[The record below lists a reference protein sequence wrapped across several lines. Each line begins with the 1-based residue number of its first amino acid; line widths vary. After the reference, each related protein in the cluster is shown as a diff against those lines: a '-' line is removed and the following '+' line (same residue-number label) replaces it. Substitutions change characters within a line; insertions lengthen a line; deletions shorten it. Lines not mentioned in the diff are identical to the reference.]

1 MKLKF
6 KLQALLLLKRQRQE
20 STLLQYARAVQ
31 QKNSVQQKYNSLKK
45 QLKDCEVWV
54 GQAKDF
60 SGQQHIM
67 QLQQLAYLNTSWKSV
82 ENHLKVLE
90 QEEQK
95 RLHDY
100 LVAKKDVA
108 VLEKLQEKSRQ
119 KLLQMYATF
128 DALENE
134 NWVQAF
140 YRKIV

>member
-20 STLLQYARAVQ
+20 STLLQYARSVQ
-31 QKNSVQQKYNSLKK
+31 QRNSVQQKYSALQE
-45 QLKDCEVWV
+45 QLKACEDWV
-54 GQAKDF
+54 TKEKDF
-60 SGQQHIM
+60 SGQQHLM
-67 QLQQLAYLNTSWKSV
+67 QLQQLARLNTSLKSV
-82 ENHLKVLE
+82 ENHLKLLQ

-95 RLHDY
+95 RLHEY
-100 LVAKKDVA
+100 LTAKKDVA
-108 VLEKLQEKSRQ
+108 VLEKLQGKARL
-119 KLLQMYATF
+119 KTLQTYTAL

>member
-20 STLLQYARAVQ
+20 STLLQYARSVQ
-31 QKNSVQQKYNSLKK
+31 QKNTVQQKYNLLQK
-45 QLKDCEVWV
+45 QLNACEDWV
-54 GQAKDF
+54 AQEKDF

-67 QLQQLAYLNTSWKSV
+67 QLQQLARLNTSLKSV
-82 ENHLKVLE
+82 KNHLAVLQ

-95 RLHDY
+95 RLHEY
-100 LVAKKDVA
+100 LCAKKDVA

-119 KLLQMYATF
+119 KILQTYMTL
-128 DALENE
+128 DSLENE

-140 YRKIV
+140 YRKMV

>member
-31 QKNSVQQKYNSLKK
+31 QKNSVQQKYNLLQS
-45 QLKDCEVWV
+45 QLKACEDWV
-54 GQAKDF
+54 AQSKDF
-60 SGQQHIM
+60 SGQQHLM
-67 QLQQLAYLNTSWKSV
+67 QLQQLARLNTSLKSV
-82 ENHLKVLE
+82 ENHLAILQ

-95 RLHDY
+95 RLHEY

-108 VLEKLQEKSRQ
+108 VLEKLAEKSRQ
-119 KLLQMYATF
+119 KFLQACATF

>member
-31 QKNSVQQKYNSLKK
+31 QKNTVQQKYNALQE
-45 QLKDCEVWV
+45 QLKACENWI
-54 GQAKDF
+54 AKEKDF
-60 SGQQHIM
+60 SGQQHLM
-67 QLQQLAYLNTSWKSV
+67 QLQQLARLNTSLKSV
-82 ENHLKVLE
+82 ENHLNVLQ
-90 QEEQK
+90 QEEQN
-95 RLHDY
+95 RLHEY

-108 VLEKLQEKSRQ
+108 VLEKLQEKSRL
-119 KLLQMYATF
+119 KTLQIYTAV

>member
-1 MKLKF
+1 MRLNF

-20 STLLQYARAVQ
+20 SSLLQYARAVQ
-31 QKNSVQQKYNSLKK
+31 QKNSVQQKYNFLKK
-45 QLKDCEVWV
+45 QLKACEDWV
-54 GQAKDF
+54 AQGKDF

-67 QLQQLAYLNTSWKSV
+67 QLQQIARLNTSLKSV
-82 ENHLKVLE
+82 EDHLKILE

-95 RLHDY
+95 RLREY

-108 VLEKLQEKSRQ
+108 VLEKLREKSQQ
-119 KLLQMYATF
+119 KMLQTCMAL

>member
-1 MKLKF
+1 MKIKF

-20 STLLQYARAVQ
+20 NTLLQYARAVQ
-31 QKNSVQQKYNSLKK
+31 QKNSVQQKYNALQK
-45 QLKDCEVWV
+45 QLKACEDWV
-54 GQAKDF
+54 AQEKDF

-67 QLQQLAYLNTSWKSV
+67 QLRQLARLNTSLKSV
-82 ENHLKVLE
+82 ENHLKLLE

-95 RLHDY
+95 RLHEY
-100 LVAKKDVA
+100 LIAKKDVV
-108 VLEKLQEKSRQ
+108 VLEKLQEKLRQ
-119 KLLQMYATF
+119 RMLQEYTAL

>member
-1 MKLKF
+1 MKIKF
-6 KLQALLLLKRQRQE
+6 KLKALLLLKRQRQE
-20 STLLQYARAVQ
+20 NTLLQYARAVQ
-31 QKNSVQQKYNSLKK
+31 QKCSVQQKRNALQKSLKS
-45 QLKDCEVWV
+45 CEDWV
-54 GQAKDF
+54 AQETCF

-67 QLQQLAYLNTSWKSV
+67 QLQQLARLNTSLKSV
-82 ENHLKVLE
+82 EDHLKILE

-95 RLHDY
+95 RLHEY

-119 KLLQMYATF
+119 KVLQECMTL

-140 YRKIV
+140 YRRMV

>member
-31 QKNSVQQKYNSLKK
+31 QKNSVQQKYDSLQD
-45 QLKDCEVWV
+45 QLKACEDWV
-54 GQAKDF
+54 AQEKDF

-67 QLQQLAYLNTSWKSV
+67 QLQQLARLNTSLKSV
-82 ENHLKVLE
+82 EDHLKVLE

-95 RLHDY
+95 RLHEY

-119 KLLQMYATF
+119 KILQTYTAL

>member
-20 STLLQYARAVQ
+20 NTLMQYARAVQ
-31 QKNSVQQKYNSLKK
+31 QKNSVQQKYNLLKN
-45 QLKDCEVWV
+45 QLKACEDWV
-54 GQAKDF
+54 AQSKDF
-60 SGQQHIM
+60 SGQQHLM
-67 QLQQLAYLNTSWKSV
+67 QLQQLARLNTSLKSV
-82 ENHLKVLE
+82 ENHLTILQ

-95 RLHDY
+95 RLHEY
-100 LVAKKDVA
+100 LMAKKDVA
-108 VLEKLQEKSRQ
+108 VLEKLEEKSRQ
-119 KLLQMYATF
+119 KFLQAYATF

>member
-20 STLLQYARAVQ
+20 TTLLQYARAVQ
-31 QKNSVQQKYNSLKK
+31 QKNSVQQKYNLLQN
-45 QLKDCEVWV
+45 QLKACENWV
-54 GQAKDF
+54 VQEKDF

-67 QLQQLAYLNTSWKSV
+67 QLRQLARLNTSIKNV
-82 ENHLKVLE
+82 GEHLEILE
-90 QEEQK
+90 KEEKK
-95 RLHDY
+95 RLHEY

-108 VLEKLQEKSRQ
+108 ILEKLEEKSRQ
-119 KLLQMYATF
+119 KILQTCMAL

>member
-31 QKNSVQQKYNSLKK
+31 QKNSVQQKYNLLQE
-45 QLKDCEVWV
+45 QLKACEDWV
-54 GQAKDF
+54 AQSKDF
-60 SGQQHIM
+60 SGQQHLM
-67 QLQQLAYLNTSWKSV
+67 QLQQLARLNTSLKSV
-82 ENHLKVLE
+82 EDHLAVLQ

-95 RLHDY
+95 RLHEY
-100 LVAKKDVA
+100 LIAKKDVA
-108 VLEKLQEKSRQ
+108 VLEKLEEKSRQ
-119 KLLQMYATF
+119 KFLQACATF

-134 NWVQAF
+134 NLVQAF

>member
-1 MKLKF
+1 
-6 KLQALLLLKRQRQE
+6 
-20 STLLQYARAVQ
+20 
-31 QKNSVQQKYNSLKK
+31 
-45 QLKDCEVWV
+45 
-54 GQAKDF
+54 
-60 SGQQHIM
+60 M
-67 QLQQLAYLNTSWKSV
+67 QLRQLARLNTSLKSV
-82 ENHLKVLE
+82 QNHLKVLE

-95 RLHDY
+95 RLHEY

-119 KLLQMYATF
+119 RMLQEYMAL